1 MGKKGKGAKGP
12 TEAQPT
18 EAESLL
24 LLRIQL
30 LEEKL
35 SKAQLASD
43 EAVIVRSEVNGKMT
57 TEAQSHRDHVEYL
70 NLQRENK
77 EAELKALTDK
87 YAQLVHEKEMSE
99 KRLGKELGDMK
110 AALDACEHKL
120 AESDANVS
128 RLNDQVVEIG
138 TLRANATSDTGTLAD
153 LREELEMTKHQLFE
167 SQQHLQVLA
176 MADDRIVGDDGTHAL
191 PLLLV
196 EAIRLNL
203 KKPVLIEQAMTAM
216 QYVLSGERHADAEL
230 IRRRGG
236 IDHVLEAMTLHPE
249 VSELQ
254 SSACGLLWKLG
265 YADPPS
271 RASVVKA
278 NGMAIIMAAMQ
289 RHTGHPRLHY
299 NACGA
304 LRHLLVNEARAFSK
318 ESQIAAGQRPEPLP
332 PIDPRRGGRGGKRG
346 LRGMPH
352 DPRTLPMAIP
362 PLHPSNSHPRL
373 TGGPARPGGHR
384 SNPALTVPPG
394 GGQRVITPGV
404 GRPATVATYPSRR
417 GAMDEVEVQLTTKEH
432 VSTQAMRLVLASMD
446 AHVEAPLVQEYGCG
460 TLYNI
465 SLADPAHRSQIAAE
479 GGVGIVL
486 RAMREHSMETGVQ
499 INACALLKEL
509 ADVQQALPL
518 IEEGGGRD
526 LLELA
531 LQNHQYNDELLGRAT
546 EALRYLPE
554 AVKLPDD
561 V

>member
-203 KKPVLIEQAMTAM
+203 KKPVLIEQAM
-216 QYVLSGERHADAEL
+216 
-230 IRRRGG
+230 
-236 IDHVLEAMTLHPE
+236 
-249 VSELQ
+249 
-254 SSACGLLWKLG
+254 
-265 YADPPS
+265 
-271 RASVVKA
+271 
-278 NGMAIIMAAMQ
+278 AAMQ
-289 RHTGHPRLHY
+289 SNPHPSRSHVLILILALALTAHHSPSPTPTPSPSHTLAHPCTPSHLALAHPCTPSHILAHPRTPSHTLAH
-299 NACGA
+299 
-304 LRHLLVNEARAFSK
+304 
-318 ESQIAAGQRPEPLP
+318 
-332 PIDPRRGGRGGKRG
+332 
-346 LRGMPH
+346 
-352 DPRTLPMAIP
+352 PRTLAPSPTPSP
-362 PLHPSNSHPRL
+362 PPR
-373 TGGPARPGGHR
+373 R
-384 SNPALTVPPG
+384 
-394 GGQRVITPGV
+394 
-404 GRPATVATYPSRR
+404 
-417 GAMDEVEVQLTTKEH
+417 
-432 VSTQAMRLVLASMD
+432 
-446 AHVEAPLVQEYGCG
+446 
-460 TLYNI
+460 
-465 SLADPAHRSQIAAE
+465 
-479 GGVGIVL
+479 
-486 RAMREHSMETGVQ
+486 
-499 INACALLKEL
+499 
-509 ADVQQALPL
+509 
-518 IEEGGGRD
+518 
-526 LLELA
+526 
-531 LQNHQYNDELLGRAT
+531 
-546 EALRYLPE
+546 
-554 AVKLPDD
+554 
-561 V
+561 